1 MPELIEKKKA
11 GRFSWL
17 AVAAGCG
24 SLFYYMGCLLVSG
37 LDTSGLWVWP
47 LFSVLCFGTA
57 MLLSKVPTGGFW
69 YLAGKIA
76 AGLTAL
82 LFLAFF
88 LFEIGVV
95 WGMTQTA
102 PDTTVSAAEVPD
114 MVLPSAEAADEKA
127 VDGQTGTAT
136 KESLDYVIILGG
148 GVVGEQ
154 PSPAL
159 EQRILTAYDYLKNH
173 PETKVIATGGLGGGR
188 ISEAAC
194 IARTLEGL
202 GIAGSGSHWRNRPPP
217 RQRIFSIPD
226 RWWRTERPWASSPAI
241 FIFSVPCCWRKVPD
255 LCRCAASQRPLA
267 DGCFHITWCGNL

>member
-1 MPELIEKKKA
+1 M
-11 GRFSWL
+11 GV
-17 AVAAGCG
+17 AVVFRALLWNGHAAFQ
-24 SLFYYMGCLLVSG
+24 SADRWLLVSG
-37 LDTSGLWVWP
+37 R
-47 LFSVLCFGTA
+47 
-57 MLLSKVPTGGFW
+57 
-69 YLAGKIA
+69 KIA

-159 EQRILTAYDYLKNH
+159 EQRILTAYDYLKNPSGDEGH
-173 PETKVIATGGLGGGR
+173 CHRGPGR
-188 ISEAAC
+188 
-194 IARTLEGL
+194 
-202 GIAGSGSHWRNRPPP
+202 RPD
-217 RQRIFSIPD
+217 Q
-226 RWWRTERPWASSPAI
+226 
-241 FIFSVPCCWRKVPD
+241 
-255 LCRCAASQRPLA
+255 
-267 DGCFHITWCGNL
+267 

>member
-1 MPELIEKKKA
+1 
-11 GRFSWL
+11 
-17 AVAAGCG
+17 
-24 SLFYYMGCLLVSG
+24 
-37 LDTSGLWVWP
+37 
-47 LFSVLCFGTA
+47 
-57 MLLSKVPTGGFW
+57 
-69 YLAGKIA
+69 
-76 AGLTAL
+76 
-82 LFLAFF
+82 
-88 LFEIGVV
+88 
-95 WGMTQTA
+95 
-102 PDTTVSAAEVPD
+102 
-114 MVLPSAEAADEKA
+114 MVLPSVEAADEKA

-226 RWWRTERPWASSPAI
+226 RWWRTEQTGWASSPAI

-255 LCRCAASQRPLA
+255 LRRCAASQRPLA
-267 DGCFHITWCGNL
+267 DGCFLTTWCGNL